1 MAEELD
7 TIPSEVPEVHPK
19 VDITKGSVLRNVLY
33 MGIPS
38 MIGFGASTIY
48 SLTDIFWVSRL
59 GTAPVAALT
68 LFGAIAWV
76 MGSANQ
82 IVGTGSVAL
91 VSRRF
96 GERNVEATRDVI
108 RQTLLLKASLAIIM
122 GAVGLLIV
130 GPVLRLMNAA
140 PETEAYA
147 LQYGSIYF
155 YGLPFM
161 FCSYTVYTALRGVG
175 DAPKAMYIMLL
186 STGLNVGLD
195 PLFMFGFGMGVPGA
209 AIATVLS
216 AAIAVFAGLWVLS
229 SGRANITVRG
239 WVHFKPRIGIMLEIL
254 GIGAP
259 AGINGLLRSLSH
271 WLVATLIATFGT
283 VIVAAYGI
291 AVRVMDLGILFGVG
305 LELGSSAIV
314 GQNLGAKQKERA
326 HETVVKATL
335 LVLALA
341 GALGALEFAF
351 ATPILSVF
359 AKDPEVLA
367 AGAVLLRFFAVVQ
380 IFIAMHIVLSSA
392 FWGSGDTWPPTVIAA
407 VVEWGIQIPLILAAI
422 HVWKTSEVGVWW
434 AMVAATAVEVT
445 MTYLWF
451 SRGKWKDRV
460 V

>member
-1 MAEELD
+1 MEELD
-7 TIPSEVPEVHPK
+7 TIPSEIADVRPK

-38 MIGFGASTIY
+38 MIGFGAMTIY
-48 SLTDIFWVSRL
+48 SLTDIFWVGRL
-59 GTAPVAALT
+59 GTAQVAALT

-76 MGSANQ
+76 LGSANQ

-96 GERNVEATRDVI
+96 GERDYEATRDVI
-108 RQTLLLKASLAIIM
+108 RQTFLLKASLAVIM
-122 GAVGLLIV
+122 GAVGLLILA
-130 GPVLRLMNAA
+130 PVLRLMNATPDA
-140 PETEAYA
+140 QAYA
-147 LQYGSIYF
+147 LEYGSIYF

-186 STGLNVGLD
+186 SVVLNVGLD
-195 PLFMFGFGMGVPGA
+195 PLFIFGFRMGVPGA
-209 AIATVLS
+209 ALATVLS
-216 AAIAVFAGLWVLS
+216 AAIAVFVGLWILS
-229 SGRANITVRG
+229 SGRANIAVKG
-239 WVHFKPRIGIMLEIL
+239 WVHFRPRIAVMLEVL

-271 WLVATLIATFGT
+271 WFVATLIATFGT

-326 HETVVKATL
+326 HEAVVKATL
-335 LVLALA
+335 LVLVLA
-341 GALGALEFAF
+341 GALGAIEFAF
-351 ATPILSVF
+351 ARGIIGVF
-359 AKDPEVLA
+359 TKD
-367 AGAVLLRFFAVVQ
+367 AGVVQAGSLLLRFFAVVQ
-380 IFIAMHIVLSSA
+380 VFIAMHIVLSSA
-392 FWGSGDTWPPTVIAA
+392 FWGSGDTWPPTFIAA
-407 VVEWGIQIPLILAAI
+407 AVEWGIQIPLILAAI
-422 HVWKTSEVGVWW
+422 HVWKTSEIGVWW
-434 AMVAATAVEVT
+434 AMVAATAVEVSL
-445 MTYLWF
+445 TYVWF
-451 SRGKWKDRV
+451 RRGRWKDRV